1 MPVELVD
8 LVHGQNVE
16 HILDL
21 VDSEDVAPHVEH
33 KAPICEIGFVAY
45 LAGGN
50 PDTCTLLGEGGHGQ
64 HLTQGLECVEDA
76 GGLLGCD
83 LYTRS
88 IDIQAIL
95 FIGKRLVMYNVYG
108 MF

>member
-21 VDSEDVAPHVEH
+21 VDSEDVASHVEH
-33 KAPICEIGFVAY
+33 KAAICEIGFVAD
-45 LAGGN
+45 LAGGDL
-50 PDTCTLLGEGGHGQ
+50 DTCALLGECGHGQ

-95 FIGKRLVMYNVYG
+95 FIGKRLVLYNVYG